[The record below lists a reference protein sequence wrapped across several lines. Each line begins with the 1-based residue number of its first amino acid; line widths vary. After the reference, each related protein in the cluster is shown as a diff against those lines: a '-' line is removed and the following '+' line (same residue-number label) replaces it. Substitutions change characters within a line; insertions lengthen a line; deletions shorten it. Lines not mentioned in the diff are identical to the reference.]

1 VVEVA
6 EEMTLELYHQVVQAE
21 AVTVVETTLI
31 TQLQQQS
38 ILAVVAE
45 QVVVVTNLENQA
57 AQVLL

>member
-1 VVEVA
+1 VVVVV

-38 ILAVVAE
+38 ILAVVEE